1 MASKHHIEGK
11 IPSANYIA
19 TISLTRPCISLKW
32 WVLQGARLVLIE
44 VFNASLKA
52 SESGWRLSLCLNY
65 SSSVSSLLFL
75 KNVNGVPLHRH
86 WIMWAWSKI
95 LWSTL
100 RLQWRRE
107 WVSTG
112 LTECISILI
121 INTNIKINNS
131 YFFLNS
137 SPSVLRL
144 FSLFVCLLSFFIIF
158 VPLRIDAFTRI
169 KNSLFCLP
177 AWVAF

>member
-19 TISLTRPCISLKW
+19 TISLTRPCISSKW
-32 WVLQGARLVLIE
+32 WVLQGARIVLIG

-52 SESGWRLSLCLNY
+52 SESGWRLSLCSNY

-75 KNVNGVPLHRH
+75 NNVNVVPLRQQ

-100 RLQWRRE
+100 QLQWRRE
-107 WVSTG
+107 WISAG
-112 LTECISILI
+112 LIECISILI
-121 INTNIKINNS
+121 ININIKINNS
-131 YFFLNS
+131 YFFSTPAPLY
-137 SPSVLRL
+137 
-144 FSLFVCLLSFFIIF
+144 FVCLLGLFIIF
-158 VPLRIDAFTRI
+158 VPLRIDPFTLI
-169 KNSLFCLP
+169 QNSLFCLP
-177 AWVAF
+177 A